1 MSTNDKAVKEVAIP
15 VVNFAI
21 FGEGYAESIKDY
33 VAQETQGNAV
43 LAKTRRAGA
52 LLLNE
57 MHKYC
62 EQVVEFEGIDG
73 KVEKRI
79 NGWWNFQLTDTGPNA
94 DKVNQVSR
102 FIVAS
107 LKAAGHSNPSQ
118 ALRDLKNYAK
128 EIANG
133 GKKSEKRESLKSTN
147 DFLEGHLV
155 ACYKKLVRTTG
166 ENPAA
171 FDTFRDRL
179 AKFLRD
185 ELKVAANKLRVE

>member
-21 FGEGYAESIKDY
+21 FGEGYSEAIKEY
-33 VAQETQGNAV
+33 ITQETQGYGV
-43 LAKTRRAGA
+43 LTKTRRGA
-52 LLLNE
+52 AIVLNE

-62 EQVVEFEGIDG
+62 EQVVEFEGVDG

-79 NGWWNFQLTDTGPNA
+79 NGWWNFQLTDTGTNA

-118 ALRDLKNYAK
+118 ALRELKNHAK
-128 EIANG
+128 KLANPDR
-133 GKKSEKRESLKSTN
+133 KDPRESLKSTN
-147 DFLEGHLV
+147 DFLEGHLI

>member
-21 FGEGYAESIKDY
+21 FGEGYSEAINDY
-33 VAQETQGNAV
+33 VTQETQGFGV
-43 LAKTRRAGA
+43 LTKTRRAGA
-52 LLLNE
+52 LVLNE
-57 MHKYC
+57 MHSYC
-62 EQVVEFEGIDG
+62 EQVVEFEGVDG
-73 KVEKRI
+73 KVEKRV

-118 ALRDLKNYAK
+118 ALRELKNHAK
-128 EIANG
+128 KIANG
-133 GKKSEKRESLKSTN
+133 DKKDPRESLKSTN